1 MKVLL
6 ISANTERIAM
16 TVPPMGLA
24 SVAAA
29 TQAAGHDVVMV
40 DLLTAEEAPQSAIEE
55 AIGPFHPEVIG
66 ISVRNIDDQ
75 RMEDPKF
82 LLDPVREVVSECR
95 RLSAAPIVLGG
106 AGFSIFP
113 GSVLAYLGADM
124 GIQGEGEAAFP
135 ALLPLLRGGVAPSGL
150 PGLYLPAAGMTAKR
164 QFIQDLDS
172 LPFPTRH
179 LQPLKPEDRDLWI
192 QIQTRR
198 GCPLGCSYCST
209 STVEGR
215 SIRKRSPEGV
225 VRQIGE
231 MVQTGFHRFFFVDNT
246 FNLPPSYAKELCRK
260 IIASGLRIAWLCIVY
275 PRYVDIEL
283 AGLMAKAGCRH
294 ISLGFESGS
303 PPILAN
309 MNKRFT
315 LEEVRRIAEMF
326 AAEGIKQQGFLMLGG
341 PGETRETVEQSV
353 RFAESLPI
361 EGLKVTTGIRIYPE
375 TALARIARADGTIAP
390 GDDLLQPRFYMARAL
405 RDWLPERV
413 RQWASSRP
421 QWIL

>member
-1 MKVLL
+1 
-6 ISANTERIAM
+6 M

-29 TQAAGHDVVMV
+29 TQAAGHEVVMV
-40 DLLTAEEAPQSAIEE
+40 DLMTAEEGRQTAIAATVEPFAPD
-55 AIGPFHPEVIG
+55 VVG

-75 RMEDPKF
+75 RMENPKF
-82 LLDPVREVVSECR
+82 LLAPVREIISECR
-95 RLSAAPIVLGG
+95 RLTRAPIVLGG

-135 ALLPLLRGGVAPSGL
+135 ALLPMLQGGVVPSAL
-150 PGLYLPAAGMTAKR
+150 PGLYLPVAGMTAKR
-164 QFIQDLDS
+164 HFIRDLDS
-172 LPFPTRH
+172 LPFPTHH
-179 LQPLKPEDRDLWI
+179 LQPLKPGDRDLWI
-192 QIQTRR
+192 QVQTRR
-198 GCPLGCSYCST
+198 GCPMDCSYCST
-209 STVEGR
+209 PTIEGR

-231 MVQTGFHRFFFVDNT
+231 MVQAGFHRFYFVDNT
-246 FNLPPSYAKELCRK
+246 FNLPPSYAKEICRK
-260 IIASGLRIAWLCIVY
+260 LIALSLRIAWLCIVY
-275 PRYVDIEL
+275 PKYVDAEL
-283 AGLMAKAGCRH
+283 VGLMAKAGCRG

-326 AAEGIKQQGFLMLGG
+326 AMEGIKQQGFLMLGG
-341 PGETRETVEQSV
+341 PGETRETVEQSIG
-353 RFAESLPI
+353 FADSLPI
-361 EGLKVTTGIRIYPE
+361 ESLKVTTGIRIYPE
-375 TALARIARADGTIAP
+375 TALSRIARADGTVAP
-390 GDDLLQPRFYMARAL
+390 DDDLLQPRFYVVRDL
-405 RDWLPERV
+405 RDWLQERV
-413 RQWASSRP
+413 QQWASSRP